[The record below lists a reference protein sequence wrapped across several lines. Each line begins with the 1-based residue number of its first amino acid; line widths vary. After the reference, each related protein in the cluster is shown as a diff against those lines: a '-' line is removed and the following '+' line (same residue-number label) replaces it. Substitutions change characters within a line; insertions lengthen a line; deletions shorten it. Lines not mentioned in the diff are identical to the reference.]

1 MRQHSLV
8 CLRTGGK
15 ADRREGIQSSAVGAQ
30 IKGVRK
36 TQTGKQKEKKIKKVE
51 TSVKAAKQG
60 SKSNKK

>member
-1 MRQHSLV
+1 MRQRSLV

-15 ADRREGIQSSAVGAQ
+15 AARREGIQSSAVGAQ

-36 TQTGKQKEKKIKKVE
+36 TQTGKQKEKIEKAE

-60 SKSNKK
+60 NKSNKK

>member
-1 MRQHSLV
+1 MRQRSLV

-15 ADRREGIQSSAVGAQ
+15 AARREGIQSSAVGAQ

-36 TQTGKQKEKKIKKVE
+36 AQTGKQKEKIEKAE

-60 SKSNKK
+60 NKSNKK